1 MLPKI
6 CKTLMIGSLLLFL
19 IGPTPARAQEKG
31 PIKIGFITTAS
42 GPFAQL
48 GKDMIDGASL
58 YLEENKNTMAGRKI
72 DFIIE
77 DEAGEPAVA
86 LTKARKLV
94 EMNRVHLLVGP
105 LMGSSGYALQPYVD
119 SKRIPTVYAVPASDD
134 ITQRKR
140 AKWIIRVGW
149 NHSQPSHPF
158 GEYAGKVLGY
168 RKISFI
174 GMDYSFGWEVLGG
187 FQKTFEESGGKIV
200 QKIWCP
206 LTTQDFSPYIAQIRR
221 DSDAVFAA
229 LAGKLSMV
237 FLKQYQE
244 YGLKEKIPI
253 LGGGTLTD
261 ESILPS
267 LDDEAIG
274 VISALHYSAAIDT
287 PINKEFVKK
296 YREKYGRTPSYY
308 SETCYTAMRWVHQA
322 VDSLGGDVN
331 NPEKVFKALRSIQ
344 LRETPRG
351 PMRVDSYGEPVQNIY
366 IRKVERVGGELQNTV
381 IHTYPQ
387 VSQFWKYKPEEFLKL
402 PPYSRDYPPIQP

>member
-6 CKTLMIGSLLLFL
+6 CKTLIIGPLLLFL

-42 GPFAQL
+42 GPFAQM

-72 DFIIE
+72 DLIIE

-94 EMNRVHLLVGP
+94 EMNGVHLLVGP

-119 SKRIPTVYAVPASDD
+119 SKRMPTVYAVPASDD

-158 GEYAGKVLGY
+158 GEYAGKVLDY

-187 FQKTFEESGGKIV
+187 FQRTFEESGGKIV

-267 LDDEAIG
+267 LGDEAIG

-344 LRETPRG
+344 LEETPRG
-351 PMRVDSYGEPVQNIY
+351 PLRVDSYGEPVQNIY

-381 IHTYPQ
+381 IHTYPH
-387 VSQFWKYKPEEFLKL
+387 VSQFWKYKPGEFLTL
-402 PPYSRDYPPIQP
+402 PPYSRDYPPIKP

>member
-1 MLPKI
+1 MLRKI

-19 IGPTPARAQEKG
+19 AGPAPARAQEKD
-31 PIKIGFITTAS
+31 PIKIGFITTTS

-58 YLEENKNTMAGRKI
+58 YLEENKNAMAGRKI
-72 DFIIE
+72 DLIIE

-94 EMNRVHLLVGP
+94 EMNRVHLIVGP

-119 SKRIPTVYAVPASDD
+119 SKRMPTVYAVPASDD

-140 AKWIIRVGW
+140 AQWIVRVGW

-158 GEYAGKVLGY
+158 GEYAAKVLGY

-187 FQKTFEESGGKIV
+187 FQRTFEESGGKIV

-206 LTTQDFSPYIAQIRR
+206 LTTQDFSPYIAQINR

-229 LAGKLSMV
+229 FAGKLSMV
-237 FLKQYQE
+237 FLRQYQE
-244 YGLKEKIPI
+244 YGLKEKIPV

-267 LDDEAIG
+267 LGDEAIG

-287 PINKEFVKK
+287 PVNKEFVKK
-296 YREKYGRTPSYY
+296 YRAKYGRTPSYY

-331 NPEKVFKALRSIQ
+331 NPEKVLRALRSIQ
-344 LRETPRG
+344 LKETPRG

-381 IHTYPQ
+381 IHTDPQ

-402 PPYSRDYPPIQP
+402 PPYSRDYPPMKP

>member
-1 MLPKI
+1 MQKNWNRLI
-6 CKTLMIGSLLLFL
+6 LLGLLLIAFL
-19 IGPTPARAQEKG
+19 SPAPALAQEKG

-42 GPFAQL
+42 GPFAQM

-94 EMNRVHLLVGP
+94 EMNRVHILVGP

-119 SKRIPTVYAVPASDD
+119 SKRMPTVYAVPASDD

-174 GMDYSFGWEVLGG
+174 GMDYAFGWEVLGG
-187 FQKTFEESGGKIV
+187 FQRTFEESGGKIV

-206 LTTQDFSPYIAQIRR
+206 LSTQDFSPYIAQINR

-267 LDDEAIG
+267 LGDEAIG

-296 YREKYGRTPSYY
+296 YRQKYGKVPSYY

-322 VDSLGGDVN
+322 VHSLGGDVN
-331 NPEKVFKALRSIQ
+331 DPEKVLQALKSVQ
-344 LRETPRG
+344 LKETPRG
-351 PMRVDSYGEPVQNIY
+351 PMRVDSYGGPVQNIY

-381 IHTYPQ
+381 IHTYPD

-402 PPYSRDYPPIQP
+402 PPYSRD

>member
-1 MLPKI
+1 MLRKL

-19 IGPTPARAQEKG
+19 AGPAPARAQEKD
-31 PIKIGFITTAS
+31 PIKIGFITTTS

-58 YLEENKNTMAGRKI
+58 YLEENKNAMAGRKI
-72 DFIIE
+72 DLIIE

-86 LTKARKLV
+86 LTKARKLA
-94 EMNRVHLLVGP
+94 EMNRVHLIVGP

-119 SKRIPTVYAVPASDD
+119 SKRMPTVYAVPASDD

-140 AKWIIRVGW
+140 AQWIVRVGW

-158 GEYAGKVLGY
+158 GEYAAKVLGY

-187 FQKTFEESGGKIV
+187 FQRTFEESGGKIV

-206 LTTQDFSPYIAQIRR
+206 LTTQDFSPYIAQINR

-229 LAGKLSMV
+229 FAGKLSMV
-237 FLKQYQE
+237 FLRQYQE
-244 YGLKEKIPI
+244 YGLKEKIPV

-267 LDDEAIG
+267 LGDEAIG

-287 PINKEFVKK
+287 PVNKEFVKK
-296 YREKYGRTPSYY
+296 YRAKYGRTPSYY

-331 NPEKVFKALRSIQ
+331 NPEKVLRALRSIQ
-344 LRETPRG
+344 LKETPRG

-381 IHTYPQ
+381 IHTDPQ

-402 PPYSRDYPPIQP
+402 PPYSRDYPPMKP

>member
-158 GEYAGKVLGY
+158 GEYAGKILGY

-221 DSDAVFAA
+221 GSDAVFAA